1 MIAFVEGILA
11 EKQPTRVV
19 VDVHGVG
26 YEAHIPL
33 SSYDRLPREGEAVR
47 LLTVLVVR
55 EDGQWLYGFMTEAE
69 RQLFTLLN
77 TVSGIGPKT
86 ALSALSGLPVR
97 ELKAAIVA
105 GDLKRLS
112 SISGIGK
119 KTAERIALELRDRIG
134 DAEALEAIA
143 GSEPAPHD
151 LKLRDVA
158 LALVSLGYKQA
169 EAQAMLR
176 RIPAEEAGAASVED
190 LVRRALSSR

>member
-1 MIAFVEGILA
+1 MIAFVEGIVA

-19 VDVHGVG
+19 VNVHGVG

-86 ALSALSGLPVR
+86 ALGALSGLPVR

-143 GSEPAPHD
+143 GNEPAPHD

-169 EAQAMLR
+169 DARKMVED
-176 RIPAEEAGAASVED
+176 AGAA
-190 LVRRALSSR
+190 RP